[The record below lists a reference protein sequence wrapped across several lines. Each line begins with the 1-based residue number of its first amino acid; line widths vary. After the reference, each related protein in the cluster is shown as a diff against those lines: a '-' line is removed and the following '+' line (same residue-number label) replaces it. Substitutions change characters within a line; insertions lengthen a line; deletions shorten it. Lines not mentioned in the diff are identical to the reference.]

1 MSIQL
6 PPKPWKDGDTFV
18 NSQEGG
24 TDVEYTYDG
33 VKWLASGG
41 EESDLSAFAT
51 KVSVDEVDRTAI
63 MRDDALKKEHDED
76 SAKQSVI
83 NAGVV
88 VSLDELFWRDVAIE
102 QGARED
108 DAKLQAEIDELA
120 LALNTILVNHDSGQW
135 QYKGP
140 LSAGPPRE
148 PGELSILEDMSDT
161 DNYITMHAEDLN
173 GTTHTHTDL
182 EVGDYMELVN
192 VDNPQQYLL
201 YVVTQ
206 TLLAAVNMLEV
217 HVSLKRKSGDDFAIG
232 AKLEVRYYA
241 MSGQDIALE
250 DLDERYVTISGDTM
264 TGTLT
269 VPRFDVKKT
278 DDEAICLIEGK
289 VEGTGSSAR
298 LTFSNKINANAY
310 GNLEWHGN
318 NGNGWFQ
325 FNKDVDFSSKNL
337 HSVNHLRLSG
347 EQTIQ
352 EGQSNRIKL
361 DGKVVIL
368 KPGDSNVDGFV
379 IKGKTDEGNDSNL
392 LSVYHNASGID
403 ALNYRGKQ
411 ESASNVATCGYVDS
425 AVRNVGTP
433 LPQYTLLE
441 NEFIDAWDLPVATEP
456 GWLAF
461 MGVDGYATNEIAKTR
476 KMVFA
481 GKALDG
487 KRYARDKD
495 AVDHQ
500 RVYGSSFSVLE
511 ENGEKTLMSF
521 SGSHNASCDIYY
533 WSSYDG
539 VFYDVYIITWEGV
552 KSTSVNTNIELW
564 KPDQTYRL
572 QIPELFF

>member
-33 VKWLASGG
+33 VKWFASGG

-108 DAKLQAEIDELA
+108 DEKLQAEIDELA

-135 QYKGP
+135 KYKGP

-289 VEGTGSSAR
+289 VDGTGSSAR
-298 LTFSNKINANAY
+298 LTFSNKINPNAY

-368 KPGDSNVDGFV
+368 KSGDSNVDGFV

-392 LSVYHNASGID
+392 LSVYHNANGID
-403 ALNYRGKQ
+403 ALNYKGKQ
-411 ESASNVATCGYVDS
+411 ESASNVATCGYVDNMI
-425 AVRNVGTP
+425 RNVGTP
-433 LPQYTLLE
+433 LPTYKLLE
-441 NEFIDAWDLPVATEP
+441 KEFKW
-456 GWLAF
+456 
-461 MGVDGYATNEIAKTR
+461 
-476 KMVFA
+476 
-481 GKALDG
+481 
-487 KRYARDKD
+487 
-495 AVDHQ
+495 
-500 RVYGSSFSVLE
+500 
-511 ENGEKTLMSF
+511 
-521 SGSHNASCDIYY
+521 
-533 WSSYDG
+533 
-539 VFYDVYIITWEGV
+539 
-552 KSTSVNTNIELW
+552 
-564 KPDQTYRL
+564 
-572 QIPELFF
+572 FFLVEQ

>member
-108 DAKLQAEIDELA
+108 DEKLQAEIDELA

-192 VDNPQQYLL
+192 VDNPQQYIL

-217 HVSLKRKSGDDFAIG
+217 HVSLKRKSGEDFAIG

-250 DLDERYVTISGDTM
+250 DLDDRFINVTGDTM

-289 VEGTGSSAR
+289 IDGTGSSAR

-337 HSVNHLRLSG
+337 HSVNHLRLTG
-347 EQTIQ
+347 ERTIQ
-352 EGQSNRIKL
+352 EGTTNRIQL
-361 DGKVVIL
+361 DGKVIIP
-368 KPGDSNVDGFV
+368 KTGDSNVDGFV

-392 LSVYHNASGID
+392 LSVYHNDSGLD

-441 NEFIDAWDLPVATEP
+441 KEFIDAWDLPVATEP

-511 ENGEKTLMSF
+511 DNGEKTLMSF

-564 KPDQTYRL
+564 KPEQTYRL
-572 QIPELFF
+572 QVPELFF